1 MRLDVGPAQ
10 NRKQQPPLPS
20 SDPCFL
26 SFSFSQGMEHRGS
39 FFFFNGCTGSL
50 LLHVGF
56 LQLQCVGFSL
66 QWLLSL
72 QSMDFRHMGFTRCG
86 SQTQQ
91 LCFSFIRLTL
101 NCFYIYKRNNLLRKK
116 MNKTNCSEQLQ
127 NLFHICVGS
136 DRSHKLSVIF
146 RYIFYMNYNI
156 HIAIQKL

>member
-1 MRLDVGPAQ
+1 MWGQPRTGNSSLLSHPRTPA
-10 NRKQQPPLPS
+10 S
-20 SDPCFL
+20 FL
-26 SFSFSQGMEHRGS
+26 SPFLRAWSIVVL
-39 FFFFNGCTGSL
+39 FFFNGCTGSL

-101 NCFYIYKRNNLLRKK
+101 NCFYIQKRNNLLRKK